1 MIRLRAKNEAGYAA
15 LLVAILF
22 PAVFLGLAAVAVDTA
37 RWYVEV
43 ERAQKAADAAAL
55 AGVTW
60 MPQDLPAASAKA
72 REVAARN
79 GFPEGGG
86 RSVAV
91 AAGDRPS
98 ELRVTV
104 TSTVS
109 NTFGRLIGVPSTT
122 ISRSAV
128 SDYTGPAPMG
138 SPCNVFGNE
147 PPSQPGAAQPTG
159 SVLSVPAL
167 PNCTSEPFFWAAIEG
182 PQTEKVQGDRYS
194 TLKCGPSDAG
204 TAFGCSSDK
213 NEEYRPEGYF
223 FTVKV
228 AKTAVGTP
236 ISVQL
241 YDPAFVYTTVDCGI
255 LPDGNAWKKKPDHS
269 PVNNV
274 NEFVTTDASK
284 RYDDESGIYCSGD
297 EFPRSHAKHGQK
309 TPPTTTFVLREQT
322 DTQNPASATPISGC
336 TKQFKGR
343 AEQPTVPE
351 LWQWGNDKY
360 DRGLAKVFHNWV
372 ELCTFTPAREGD
384 YFLQVRTNVTLGGTP
399 EANTNGMIYSGNPA
413 AASAAGNTSEGEGAN
428 SFAIRAATSS
438 LDLASSVSVAGW
450 SRMPILQNDPDSTA
464 RFNLIRALPGAAG
477 QFLSFSFFD
486 AADSAPGGGWKQDA
500 TVRVIRPDDATGS
513 ITSSPTLQGCKGSV
527 NSQTPIGL
535 ADCMVTVKRS
545 THDGQVQEMTIP
557 LPADYDCNYA
567 SAGGCWFQVEIKFP
581 GNVTDFTTW
590 DASIGGDPVRLV
602 E

>member
-1 MIRLRAKNEAGYAA
+1 MNRLRAKNEGGYAA

-37 RWYVEV
+37 RWYVEI

-91 AAGDRPS
+91 SAGDRPS

-104 TSTVS
+104 TSTIS

-159 SVLSVPAL
+159 SVLPVPAL
-167 PNCTSEPFFWAAIEG
+167 PNCTSEPSFWAAIEG
-182 PQTEKVQGDRYS
+182 PETDKVQGDRYS
-194 TLKCGPSDAG
+194 TRECGSTVSGSPV
-204 TAFGCSSDK
+204 FGCSSNK
-213 NEEYRPEGYF
+213 NDEYRPEGYF
-223 FTVKV
+223 FVVKV
-228 AKTAVGTP
+228 AKEAVGNP
-236 ISVQL
+236 ISLQL
-241 YDPAFVYTTVDCGI
+241 YDPAFIYTSVDCGI
-255 LPDGNAWKKKPDHS
+255 LSDGHS
-269 PVNNV
+269 WGNKA
-274 NEFVTTDASK
+274 NEFVTNDATQ

-297 EFPRSHAKHGQK
+297 YFPGRNGNSGKWE
-309 TPPTTTFVLREQT
+309 PPTTTFVLREQT
-322 DTQNPASATPISGC
+322 DTQNPLAATPISGC
-336 TKQFKGR
+336 TKQFAGR
-343 AEQPTVPE
+343 SQKPQLKE
-351 LWQWGNDKY
+351 LWDDQKDY
-360 DRGLAKVFHNWV
+360 DRGLAKVFHSWV
-372 ELCTFTPAREGD
+372 ELCTFTPTREGD
-384 YFLQVRTNVTLGGTP
+384 YYLQARTNVELGGTA
-399 EANTNGMIYSGNPA
+399 EANTGGMIYRDNPA
-413 AASAAGNTSEGEGAN
+413 AAAATGNTDDGEGLNA
-428 SFAIRAATSS
+428 FAIRAAVGSN
-438 LDLASSVSVAGW
+438 LGSSVSVAGW
-450 SRMPILQNDPDSTA
+450 SRMPILQNVPRSTA
-464 RFNLIRALPGAAG
+464 RFNLIRAVPGAAG
-477 QFLSFSFFD
+477 QYISFKFYD
-486 AADSAPGGGWKQDA
+486 AADGATGSGGS
-500 TVRVIRPDDATGS
+500 VRVIRPADATGS
-513 ITSSPTLQGCKGSV
+513 ITESTNLKGCKGAI
-527 NSQTPIGL
+527 NSGTQFSLTNCTAP
-535 ADCMVTVKRS
+535 VKNL

-557 LPADYDCNYA
+557 LPADYDCDYT
-567 SAGGCWFQVEIKFP
+567 SPGGCWFQVEVKFP